1 MVTQTILAA
10 SLLASSP
17 STSQDVGAAEGP
29 ICAAVPTAPQRIE
42 VTHWRDTADDGT
54 RILDAAATY
63 RLSSGDIGEAFL
75 SIDGEGS
82 GEAQLMINGDI
93 IAHVAIEM
101 PTSRE
106 GPVLTTW
113 MPPSVD
119 YPPELIAELI
129 MVDLP
134 AVLAEQMPQEFKCS
148 PFGKKVTK
156 AASLLFRAT
165 AYAASVVCC
174 LPPIGTT
181 TCVVCVV
188 GAGLAGDEI
197 GDHID
202 EHCE

>member
-1 MVTQTILAA
+1 MNWWIDPRA
-10 SLLASSP
+10 
-17 STSQDVGAAEGP
+17 
-29 ICAAVPTAPQRIE
+29 C
-42 VTHWRDTADDGT
+42 
-54 RILDAAATY
+54 
-63 RLSSGDIGEAFL
+63 SGCRYGHPNNPGRF
-75 SIDGEGS
+75 
-82 GEAQLMINGDI
+82 
-93 IAHVAIEM
+93 
-101 PTSRE
+101 
-106 GPVLTTW
+106 
-113 MPPSVD
+113 
-119 YPPELIAELI
+119 
-129 MVDLP
+129 P
-134 AVLAEQMPQEFKCS
+134 ARFLAEQMPQEFKCS